1 MHTPNTGRQ
10 YYIYS
15 PGDMPGG
22 EWHSME
28 LYVKSVGSLSWDQL
42 YSKGQANMQKLDVAA
57 WLKDTTRKCLYSVA
71 SLKWIDQ
78 ALQFVIGKCLGM
90 ATKALNFVTSSYS
103 TLMDRLAYILAKGGL
118 SDGSI
123 SAWVSLLM
131 AKIAQF
137 LGLGNTV
144 KEGENLSQSS
154 IRDLLGKL
162 QVKANAMAKQALSH
176 ALVSGRAL

>member
-1 MHTPNTGRQ
+1 MA
-10 YYIYS
+10 
-15 PGDMPGG
+15 
-22 EWHSME
+22 
-28 LYVKSVGSLSWDQL
+28 KLSDDVYAL
-42 YSKGQANMQKLDVAA
+42 SKLPKLD
-57 WLKDTTRKCLYSVA
+57 
-71 SLKWIDQ
+71 Q
-78 ALQFVIGKCLGM
+78 ATAFLNTNYGGALEFSTENMLVGKTGGPAFIKVKTAFGFVLTGKGVLAGH
-90 ATKALNFVTSSYS
+90 AFVVF
-103 TLMDRLAYILAKGGL
+103 RGIQLAYILAKGGF